1 MTKGD
6 WIRQLSN
13 KALAQYMTT
22 FSFDMC
28 DSCIYHNDEDC
39 APKHCIQAWEDWL
52 NEEFEAGMSKEDL
65 DKLRELLCD
74 FDCTYALDDNKAEV
88 IDKAVDIITSVMEV
102 EYGND

>member
-6 WIRQLSN
+6 WARQLSN

-22 FSFDMC
+22 FSYNMC
-28 DSCIYHNDEDC
+28 DSCYYNDGNC

-52 NEEFEAGMSKEDL
+52 NEEFKTGMSKEDL

-74 FDCTYALDDNKAEV
+74 FDCTYALDKNKAEAVDKV
-88 IDKAVDIITSVMEV
+88 IDIIASIMEV
-102 EYGND
+102 DHGND